1 MSNLLKSGFV
11 TFQEDKK
18 RVIDSN
24 ELVAKRLGGLV
35 FRSSEIQETSR
46 EDALESAE
54 SRMDADTEK
63 ALFGDGSGT
72 ASQEEPVYD
81 GPSPEELIEAARQ
94 EIEEMKA
101 SARQEIE
108 QMQERAYE
116 EARAQ
121 GYNDGYEQGQVKARE
136 EAEAA
141 AAETERLRQK
151 LRADYENTMQELE
164 PAVIDALTDI
174 YDHVFEAGLKEKKEI
189 IFHLLD
195 TTLHHIDSG
204 REFILRVSH
213 EDYGYVSGR
222 KEAFLER
229 MGNITL
235 DIVEDAVLKQGDGLI
250 ETGGGLFDCSID
262 VELKELKER
271 IRTLAYQN

>member
-1 MSNLLKSGFV
+1 M
-11 TFQEDKK
+11 
-18 RVIDSN
+18 
-24 ELVAKRLGGLV
+24 
-35 FRSSEIQETSR
+35 
-46 EDALESAE
+46 ESAE

-72 ASQEEPVYD
+72 AGQEEPVYD

-101 SARQEIE
+101 SAQKEIE

-116 EARAQ
+116 EAKAQ
-121 GYNDGYEQGQVKARE
+121 GYDDGYEQGQVKARE

-204 REFILRVSH
+204 REFILRVSR
-213 EDYGYVSGR
+213 EDYEYISGR
-222 KEAFLER
+222 KEVFLER

-235 DIVEDAVLKQGDGLI
+235 DVVEDAVLKQGDGLI

-271 IRTLAYQN
+271 IRTLAYQNQK